1 MTLGWGV
8 IGLGWAAT
16 GLVGPAINAED
27 DSQIVAA
34 TSRDA
39 ERAKAFGEKL
49 GVRNLYTDY
58 QEMLAD
64 PAVDVVYIATP
75 NALHAEQAIAAL
87 RAGKHVLAEKPI
99 AMNAADAEAVVA
111 AAAESGTKL
120 GTNFQTRH
128 YAPVAEIKRL
138 LDAGT
143 IGDIVVIQAESS
155 SGGVSPLKG
164 WRTDADLAGM
174 GAVYNLGVH
183 PFDLVRYLAVSEV
196 VEVTAMTDVG
206 REPKLDT
213 LSLTLL
219 RFESGAL
226 GYVNAG
232 QRVPY
237 PNADVS
243 VFGTTGRIVGVNSTR
258 PNMVG
263 EVRVTTASGEQV
275 TPFDTKD
282 GFQRAVRA
290 FNRAVIDDT
299 ATNASGL
306 DGVRSAELVEALTRA
321 VREGSVVRVASP
333 AGVAT

>member
-16 GLVGPAINAED
+16 GLVGPAINADE

-39 ERAKAFGEKL
+39 ERAAAYGEKL
-49 GVRNLYTDY
+49 GVKNLYTDY

-64 PAVDVVYIATP
+64 PEVDVVYIATP

-99 AMNAADAEAVVA
+99 AMNPIDAQAVVA
-111 AAAESGTKL
+111 AAEQSGTKL

-128 YAPVAEIKRL
+128 YAPIAEIKRL

-143 IGDIVVIQAESS
+143 IGDVVVIQAESS
-155 SGGVSPLKG
+155 SSGVMPLKG

-183 PFDLVRYLAVSEV
+183 PLDLIRYLAASEV
-196 VEVTAMTDVG
+196 AEVTAFTDAG
-206 REPKLDT
+206 REQKLDT
-213 LSLTLL
+213 LALTLV

-226 GYVNAG
+226 GFVNAG

-237 PNADVS
+237 PRADVTI
-243 VFGTTGRIVGVNSTR
+243 FGTTGRIVGVNSTR
-258 PNMVG
+258 PNMEG
-263 EVRVTTASGEQV
+263 EVRVTTESGEAV

-282 GFQRAVRA
+282 GFRRGISA

-299 ATNASGL
+299 PTNASGV
-306 DGVRSAELVEALTRA
+306 DGLRSAELVEALARSA
-321 VREGSVVRVASP
+321 HEGSVVQVGSP
-333 AGVAT
+333 AGVTA